1 MHPTDLRWN
10 ITPILVMVLGLIVAL
25 CLGIFIGGSEFIN
38 LGTVFGLV
46 GIIALVA
53 LMRQHIWLLIPI
65 FWGFGGT
72 IPLLPLPFALKDL
85 VLLLVAGVSFALF
98 ALRIFKF
105 KNQWN
110 FLDTILLLNIAQVA
124 TVFIMHPIGMNSLSS
139 QRVGSRPYFNIA
151 IAAVAYFILSN
162 QSISPKLARR
172 LPIWIIA
179 TELCSSALFL
189 LSRTVK
195 SIGFAL
201 GRVYDGFLPP
211 AFHYGPT
218 AAFERMTGVVRGGT
232 LLITGLCS
240 YFRPLA
246 LLSPVRLWRPFLLLI
261 GLTLVLISGFR
272 SQLLTTAVIF
282 VLASYFRKG
291 WSDVLV
297 CLLGLFFA
305 VCFLIFFNS
314 FVHPLPL
321 AIQRTLSGLPGE
333 WDSQAVK
340 DAEDSTEWRFQM
352 WRDIPKGSQY
362 IHNRIM
368 GDGFGFSRAELIAME
383 RRQFLVG
390 EISQEDFMLIGSFH
404 NGPLSAIRFV
414 GIVGMLLYYVL
425 LIYFRGVCV
434 APYSYRRRYGIF
446 PLRPFHRSGNDL
458 GAF

>member
-25 CLGIFIGGSEFIN
+25 CLGIFIGGSEVIN
-38 LGTVFGLV
+38 LGVFFGLIGV
-46 GIIALVA
+46 IAVA
-53 LMRQHIWLLIPI
+53 ASMRQHIWLLIPI
-65 FWGFGGT
+65 FWGFSGT

-124 TVFIMHPIGMNSLSS
+124 TVFIMHPIGMHSLSS

-218 AAFERMTGVVRGGT
+218 RWFPAYDGSRARRNVTDHGIMFIFSAACIVKSGA
-232 LLITGLCS
+232 
-240 YFRPLA
+240 PLA
-246 LLSPVRLWRPFLLLI
+246 SILTSNWTYTGPDI
-261 GLTLVLISGFR
+261 GL
-272 SQLLTTAVIF
+272 
-282 VLASYFRKG
+282 
-291 WSDVLV
+291 
-297 CLLGLFFA
+297 
-305 VCFLIFFNS
+305 
-314 FVHPLPL
+314 
-321 AIQRTLSGLPGE
+321 
-333 WDSQAVK
+333 
-340 DAEDSTEWRFQM
+340 
-352 WRDIPKGSQY
+352 
-362 IHNRIM
+362 
-368 GDGFGFSRAELIAME
+368 
-383 RRQFLVG
+383 
-390 EISQEDFMLIGSFH
+390 
-404 NGPLSAIRFV
+404 
-414 GIVGMLLYYVL
+414 
-425 LIYFRGVCV
+425 
-434 APYSYRRRYGIF
+434 
-446 PLRPFHRSGNDL
+446 
-458 GAF
+458 